1 MPLRALSDEQRT
13 NTCAVCLLPLPMFAS
28 SANCALQYFD
38 SAFYFGADTVR
49 GKGITFT
56 NALAGVT
63 HFERTARC
71 EYISAYRFHAND
83 PLVFDDGGGLV
94 WRVGEG
100 HQPMASHRAAR
111 SSALR
116 GGGTTAGG
124 SSSAPQIFTKC
135 GNQYPS
141 QAQTGGSN
149 RRAPWHSG
157 SALSTPQR
165 TISAVNVSTYAWVYV
180 NV

>member
-1 MPLRALSDEQRT
+1 MPLRALSDAQRT

-28 SANCALQYFD
+28 SAICALQYFD

-49 GKGITFT
+49 GEGITFT

-100 HQPMASHRAAR
+100 HQPMASRRAAR
-111 SSALR
+111 SGALR
-116 GGGTTAGG
+116 GGATSRG
-124 SSSAPQIFTKC
+124 SSSAPRIFTKC

-141 QAQTGGSN
+141 QEQAASN
-149 RRAPWHSG
+149 GRAPWQG
-157 SALSTPQR
+157 SNALSTPQR